1 MEFESVKEIFQKKYG
16 KEISNEEFLEK
27 LKRIIEDIDLLIDI
41 AEATRD
47 LVKKI
52 LGRIENSI
60 VSNKSCQISIEERKI
75 AIKLLTKLSKV
86 VLNNEDE
93 KRYIEALSNVF
104 IDSLNKMQKNNKN
117 F

>member
-1 MEFESVKEIFQKKYG
+1 MEFESVKDFFQKKYG
-16 KEISNEEFLEK
+16 KEISNKEFLEK
-27 LKRIIEDIDLLIDI
+27 LKKIIEDIDLLIDV
-41 AEATRD
+41 AEVTRD

-60 VSNKSCQISIEERKI
+60 VNNKSCKISIEERKI

-86 VLNNEDE
+86 VLSNEDE

-104 IDSLNKMQKNNKN
+104 IDSLNKIQKNNKS

>member
-16 KEISNEEFLEK
+16 KEISNQEFLEK
-27 LKRIIEDIDLLIDI
+27 LKRIIKDIDLLIDI
-41 AEATRD
+41 AEVTRD

-60 VSNKSCQISIEERKI
+60 VNNKSCKISIEERKI